1 MIAFGNNLL
10 ILLYHTKLLHF
21 MKKTINQLANWHY
34 MPLKLVGTLLL
45 ITFFSSVF
53 GQINDPPGFD
63 VEKARKELVERGI
76 SSDKIEG
83 ELKKY
88 IEKSRDNYRKYQNL
102 KENGGVTKTIPAKSI
117 IKKSG
122 NGNCVGDF
130 ENGNVSPWS
139 GFTSTNYGLNTFIS
153 NTATF
158 SSGIINGRH
167 TIVSPGS
174 DPHVGSINKVHSG
187 SYALR
192 LGNDSISNTYGGYAE
207 RVSQTVTVT
216 GSCLSFYYA
225 LVFQNGHNSSPN
237 DQPFFM
243 FRLLD
248 SAGNLLDSFV
258 KSASY
263 NPFYTQY
270 INEIVYRNW
279 TEYTVELGCE
289 YVGKTVTIEFTNAD
303 CTQGGHYGYT
313 YIDDV
318 CFENCMSCCS
328 NCEDL
333 LRYPGMMSN
342 YPVITK
348 LNSTDST
355 CCFKFNFIFD
365 PDIFG
370 CDPYGVKVYKE
381 GDTSV
386 VYSSYSNDSGLV
398 YEKPLYNPS
407 MLNFCLNKST
417 FTSTTVVRVAFYDK
431 NGNKICDT
439 IRQVLKPCCENCE
452 DLINLPELYTT
463 YPIIQFRGS
472 TDSSCCYKFSLPIFV
487 AQAFKC
493 SPYGVKVYETAN
505 PSVVYSSYQGYALD
519 KGGFN
524 PSVMDF
530 CVGRSGFTSP
540 KTLTIAFYDSLGNL
554 ICDSI
559 TRVIEPCHSTSSGC
573 NCNSLFENSNFANT
587 SIVKKDTAASDEY
600 NCCFTLEPFRDST
613 IIKCPY
619 YGIRVYKDSAA
630 NSAWDMYADTV
641 SNKPMGGKG
650 AKMSDTGK
658 IRFCI
663 GAYQFADGPKTFRIE
678 YLDSSG
684 KAICSKTEKV
694 NCEQSCCDNVT
705 INVIKDT
712 TETDPHSCCIT
723 IVGHLGNCFTSKS
736 IELMEYTDSGWVT
749 VSVRLASPMGMFVF
763 ANLCRP
769 ADDTT
774 RYMIFIKDST
784 GKVLCSKEVIQI
796 CGSCCDLV
804 SYTATY
810 VPPSQPAYLDRCCW
824 DINVYPTANAE
835 CNIWYWQV
843 YDSLHKVPSSYPTF
857 LPPSIVYQG
866 RHCTPVIHAP
876 NPAPGT
882 SITIKYCIKRY
893 LAVYDNN
900 GNLLCIKPIELCC
913 TRTYSNPHNPNG
925 PLNIDIIPNPFND
938 VFTMSMDL
946 QQAMPVAVNV
956 VNSSGSTVFSNNYG
970 PQPTGVFSTQIN
982 LAGLPAGTYTL
993 SVNNGQATAQI
1004 VKQ

>member
-1 MIAFGNNLL
+1 
-10 ILLYHTKLLHF
+10 
-21 MKKTINQLANWHY
+21 MKKTIYQFANWHF

-45 ITFFSSVF
+45 ITIFSSVF
-53 GQINDPPGFD
+53 GQVNDPPGFST
-63 VEKARKELVERGI
+63 EKTRQEALKRGMHSDEVSTYIEAKRNSYYFEKRLRESGEARK
-76 SSDKIEG
+76 
-83 ELKKY
+83 
-88 IEKSRDNYRKYQNL
+88 NL
-102 KENGGVTKTIPAKSI
+102 ATPLGFTR
-117 IKKSG
+117 KSG
-122 NGNCVGDF
+122 NPACEGTF
-130 ENGNVSPWS
+130 ENGTVSPWHCWTGINDS
-139 GFTSTNYGLNTFIS
+139 GLYYYYFDSVYFVPGQVYNQ
-153 NTATF
+153 
-158 SSGIINGRH
+158 H
-167 TIVSPGS
+167 TIMTSGAYDSVVNTIPVVRPGG
-174 DPHVGSINKVHSG
+174 GSHSIKLGNKQAGMGTEAISKTVVVSG
-187 SYALR
+187 SCISFWYAL
-192 LGNDSISNTYGGYAE
+192 I
-207 RVSQTVTVT
+207 
-216 GSCLSFYYA
+216 
-225 LVFQNGHNSSPN
+225 FQNEHPN
-237 DQPFFM
+237 EPNAQPFFM
-243 FRLLD
+243 FRVRD
-248 SAGNLLDSFV
+248 KNGNIIHTYE
-258 KSASY
+258 KIASY
-263 NPFYTQY
+263 DTSFFDLYPNNVIYRDWTKYTY
-270 INEIVYRNW
+270 
-279 TEYTVELGCE
+279 ELGCE
-289 YVGKTVTIEFTNAD
+289 YEGDTVTLEFITAD
-303 CTQGGHYGYT
+303 CRWAGHFGYA
-313 YIDDV
+313 YIDDI
-318 CFENCMSCCS
+318 CFEDCTSCCS
-328 NCEDL
+328 NCSDL
-333 LRYPGMMSN
+333 LRYPSYMSS

-348 LNSTDST
+348 SHSTDST

-370 CDPYGVKVYKE
+370 CDPYGVKVYKD
-381 GDTSV
+381 GDTTA

-398 YEKPLYNPS
+398 YEKPLYNTS
-407 MLNFCLNKST
+407 VLDFCLNKSS
-417 FTSTTVVRVAFYDK
+417 FTSTTTVRVAFYDK

-439 IRQVLKPCCENCE
+439 IKQVLKPCCDNCE
-452 DLINLPELYTT
+452 DLINLPDLYTT
-463 YPIIQFRGS
+463 YPIIQFRSS

-487 AQAFKC
+487 AQVFKC

-524 PSVMDF
+524 PSSMDF

-573 NCNSLFENSNFANT
+573 NCDNLFENSNFANT

-630 NSAWDMYADTV
+630 NSVWDTYADTV

-663 GAYQFADGPKTFRIE
+663 GAYQFASGPKTFRIE

-684 KAICSKTEKV
+684 KAICSKTETV
-694 NCEQSCCDNVT
+694 NCEESCCENVT

-723 IVGHLGNCFTSKS
+723 IMGHLGNCFTSTS
-736 IELMEYTDSGWVT
+736 IELTEYTDSGWVT
-749 VSVRLASPMGMFVF
+749 VSTRPASPSGMFVF

-784 GKVLCSKEVIQI
+784 GKILCHKEVIQI

-804 SYTATY
+804 SYSATY
-810 VPPSQPAYLDRCCW
+810 VAPSPHLDRCCW
-824 DINVYPTANAE
+824 DINVYPMATQE
-835 CNIWYWQV
+835 CNIWNWAV
-843 YDSLHKVPSSYPTF
+843 YDSLHKVPSSYPPF
-857 LPPSIVYQG
+857 MPPSGIYQG
-866 RHCTPVIHAP
+866 RHCTPIIHAP

-882 SITIKYCIKRY
+882 SVTIKYCIKRY

-946 QQAMPVAVNV
+946 PQAMPVAVNV

-970 PQPTGVFSTQIN
+970 PQPAGIFSTQIN